1 MRTYWEPGAS
11 EHAWGCGSYLGM
23 LESEDA
29 GVSQRSDFVGAC
41 QKPANMGSTWGY
53 WSHKYQSDLGAW
65 VYGSQVGTLL

>member
-1 MRTYWEPGAS
+1 
-11 EHAWGCGSYLGM
+11 M